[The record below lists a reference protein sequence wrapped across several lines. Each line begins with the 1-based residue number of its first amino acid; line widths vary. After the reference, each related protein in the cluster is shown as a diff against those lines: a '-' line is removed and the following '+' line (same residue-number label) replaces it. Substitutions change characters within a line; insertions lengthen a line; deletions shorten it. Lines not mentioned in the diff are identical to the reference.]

1 MMICPYFF
9 GFETKK
15 MSDTVFQILAVSA
28 AIVSGV
34 VNAVGYTVQ
43 RHVLL
48 QTTTQ
53 YLLKPVWWIG
63 FALLIISEAL
73 GGFAFALM
81 PASVVV
87 ALSSFS
93 ILANAFFARFR
104 EPPRLQVNLGSLCIL
119 IGSVNLG
126 MITPIHSNSQDV
138 EFFINALQTLE
149 SVIYQ
154 MCVLLVCI
162 VLHLYLFR
170 FKHKQILLLALYAS
184 LVSSITALW
193 FRPLVAIVVNGNW
206 ISLTDPL
213 FYVAVVIVAVTGSY
227 AAAFLEPAGLGM
239 FLQSEWIPVHFVFCL
254 LVFGTSGEIV
264 YKDWYTSEEAHPR
277 VFIVLTHA
285 LICIIYG
292 VALIT
297 RIDTESNTQRSTVST
312 AFVSRM

>member
-1 MMICPYFF
+1 
-9 GFETKK
+9 

-28 AIVSGV
+28 AIVSGI

-48 QTTTQ
+48 QTTTR
-53 YLLKPVWWIG
+53 YLRKPVWWIG

-93 ILANAFFARFR
+93 IVANAIFARFK

-126 MITPIHSNSQDV
+126 MITPIHSSSKNT
-138 EFFINALQTLE
+138 EFFINALLTLE

-154 MCVLLVCI
+154 LCVAFVCI
-162 VLHLYLFR
+162 VFHVYLFR
-170 FKHKQILLLALYAS
+170 WKHRQIILLALYAS

-193 FRPLVAIVVNGNW
+193 FRPLVAVVVNGNW

-213 FYVAVVIVAVTGSY
+213 FYIAVVIVAATGSY
-227 AAAFLEPAGLGM
+227 AAAFLEPAGLGT

-254 LVFGTSGEIV
+254 LVFGISGEIV
-264 YKDWYTSEEAHPR
+264 FKDWYTSKETHSR
-277 VFIVLTHA
+277 VWIVLAHA
-285 LICIIYG
+285 LTCIICG
-292 VALIT
+292 VGLIT
-297 RIDTESNTQRSTVST
+297 RVEHESNTQRSTSSPPSSALIT
-312 AFVSRM
+312 